1 MKARAVFPFTWVPKR
16 IAVAMPTKKGRKKD
30 RKTEK
35 QKNRKTERQKEREKG
50 MPISLTSSFYMFKF
64 LIVHTILVSP
74 FSCASN

>member
-30 RKTEK
+30 R
-35 QKNRKTERQKEREKG
+35 QTERQKEREKG
-50 MPISLTSSFYMFKF
+50 MPVSLTSSFYMFKF
-64 LIVHTILVSP
+64 LIVHTILVTP

>member
-35 QKNRKTERQKEREKG
+35 QKDRKKEKKEC
-50 MPISLTSSFYMFKF
+50 LF
-64 LIVHTILVSP
+64 L
-74 FSCASN
+74 